1 MVKLLL
7 RRLGE
12 GEARARRGDGER
24 PAGRGWGDERSGA
37 VCGTRTHRGRAKE
50 TDAPVGK
57 GIRKESDAASAAWC
71 VVAGECVVG
80 GKGKL
85 AVRKCVLQNRAGIVV
100 VMPLGG
106 RAKNA

>member
-24 PAGRGWGDERSGA
+24 PAGRGWGGERSGA
-37 VCGTRTHRGRAKE
+37 VCGTRTHHRRVKE

-57 GIRKESDAASAAWC
+57 GTKKESDAASAAWC
-71 VVAGECVVG
+71 VVAGERG
-80 GKGKL
+80 WAARGSL
-85 AVRKCVLQNRAGIVV
+85 R
-100 VMPLGG
+100 LGNVSYKTEQG
-106 RAKNA
+106 LW